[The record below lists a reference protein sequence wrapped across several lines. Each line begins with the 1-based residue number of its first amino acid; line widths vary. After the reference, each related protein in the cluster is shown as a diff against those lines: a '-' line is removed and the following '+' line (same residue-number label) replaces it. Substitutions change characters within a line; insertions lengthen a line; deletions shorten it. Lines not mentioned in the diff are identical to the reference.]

1 MAKKVK
7 NFDAD
12 FNNNN
17 DGTSGKS
24 VTRKARELNEVK
36 MSDPRVIQSFQDR
49 GKIPSKKR

>member
-7 NFDAD
+7 NHNAD
-12 FNNNN
+12 FYNNN

-24 VTRKARELNEVK
+24 ATRIARELNEVK
-36 MSDPRVIQSFQDR
+36 MSDPRVIQSFQDK